1 MICLMGRGISVQN
14 HVFCD
19 LFEKKIILYES

>member
-1 MICLMGRGISVQN
+1 MICLMGRGITVHI

-19 LFEKKIILYES
+19 MFEVEMILYEL